1 MDVHVREAFMALTLK
16 PGRVF
21 RHRGGSLLEAA
32 IVLPVLIYVAFGT
45 VEFGYY
51 FYVKHSLDGAAR
63 EGARAGI
70 VSGATYANIT
80 TAITNCMTACT
91 LSNSGYTT
99 VVQDNGTT
107 ISTMSSAVTGDEI
120 TVTVSCNWGTVGSGY
135 RLWGFIGTSK
145 TLVGA
150 AVMRHE

>member
-1 MDVHVREAFMALTLK
+1 MALTLK

-32 IVLPVLIYVAFGT
+32 IVLPVLLYVAFGT

-70 VSGATYANIT
+70 VSGSTYANIT
-80 TAITNCMTACT
+80 SAVSTCMAAST

-107 ISTMSSAVTGDEI
+107 VASMSSAATGDAI
-120 TVTVSCNWGTVGSGY
+120 TVTVSCSWGTVGAGY
-135 RLWGFIGTSK
+135 QVWNFISNSK
-145 TLVGA
+145 TVVGS